1 MSAND
6 RQPGSG
12 VQAASRSSQSN
23 RAVLSVGLMADE
35 ELWAC
40 PEAEGAGKA
49 PSSARMAV
57 LRGTGETQS
66 LGSHQP
72 EPRSFPMLALPYC
85 KTQ

>member
-6 RQPGSG
+6 RQPGS
-12 VQAASRSSQSN
+12 VEYSHRKRPPVLVNQIALSS
-23 RAVLSVGLMADE
+23 V
-35 ELWAC
+35 WAC